1 MPPVEVQRLP
11 DAAPVPA
18 RAGASDRPT
27 LRAVFES
34 EFSYVFASLR
44 RLGVRE
50 ADLEDV
56 THDVFL
62 VVHDKLADFDPTR
75 PLRAWLFGIAFRV
88 ASDYR
93 RRAHHRREV
102 HDADREA
109 VDPSPPVEGRIA
121 DAERRHLLLDALE
134 ALDVDKRAV
143 LVMHDIDGHT
153 APVIAA
159 ALGIPLNTVYSRLR
173 LARAEMRAAVE
184 SVRRE
189 QRVDSTRREP
199 CVDST
204 RREPRVDSTRRDPPV
219 DSTRR
224 EPRVDRPRPRRG
236 EP

>member
-1 MPPVEVQRLP
+1 MTEPAGSPQMPQVEVQRLP
-11 DAAPVPA
+11 EPEPDSVPA
-18 RAGASDRPT
+18 HACDRPT
-27 LRAVFES
+27 LRAVFEA

-44 RLGVRE
+44 RLGVRD

-62 VVHDKLADFDPTR
+62 VVHDKLGDFDPTR

-102 HDADREA
+102 HDGEREP

-121 DAERRHLLLDALE
+121 DAERRHLLIEALE

-153 APVIAA
+153 APIIAA
-159 ALGIPLNTVYSRLR
+159 ELGIPLNTVYSRLR
-173 LARAEMRAAVE
+173 LARGEVRAALAHLRGDE
-184 SVRRE
+184 GRGS
-189 QRVDSTRREP
+189 
-199 CVDST
+199 
-204 RREPRVDSTRRDPPV
+204 PRG
-219 DSTRR
+219 
-224 EPRVDRPRPRRG
+224 DRAASAKTRG
-236 EP
+236 ES

>member
-1 MPPVEVQRLP
+1 MTDPALSPQMPSVEVQRLP
-11 DAAPVPA
+11 GAVAVPAPV
-18 RAGASDRPT
+18 GACDRPT

-44 RLGVRE
+44 RLGLRE
-50 ADLEDV
+50 ADLEDL

-88 ASDYR
+88 ASDHR

-102 HDADREA
+102 HDGEREP
-109 VDPSPPVEGRIA
+109 VDPGQPVEGRIA
-121 DAERRHLLLDALE
+121 DAERRHLVLDALE

-159 ALGIPLNTVYSRLR
+159 ALGIPLNTAYSRLR
-173 LARAEMRAAVE
+173 LARAEMRTAVE
-184 SVRRE
+184 HLR
-189 QRVDSTRREP
+189 QT
-199 CVDST
+199 
-204 RREPRVDSTRRDPPV
+204 
-219 DSTRR
+219 
-224 EPRVDRPRPRRG
+224 RG